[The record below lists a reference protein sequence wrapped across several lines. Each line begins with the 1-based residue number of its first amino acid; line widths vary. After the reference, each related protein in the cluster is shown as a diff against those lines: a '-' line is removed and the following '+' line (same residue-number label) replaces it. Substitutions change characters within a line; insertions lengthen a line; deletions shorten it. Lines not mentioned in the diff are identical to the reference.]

1 MALFSSDIAFLFSA
15 LRSGL
20 FRRRDNAQLLHHAQG
35 VVVDPGL
42 LHLAAGDAVE
52 LYARHRHLITGWGDA
67 HEITLM
73 CALTGPSG
81 HDPVSFGDLILDGEM
96 GVGVGATVHGH
107 VLLYAL
113 RTAHLLGDGGIV
125 EYVVG
130 GEELVRQLQVTSP
143 EDLFEKSADNGLVL
157 LRLHRISSFRG
168 CLSYDHD

>member
-52 LYARHRHLITGWGDA
+52 LYARHRHLIAGRGDA
-67 HEITLM
+67 HELALLR
-73 CALTGPSG
+73 ALTGPSG
-81 HDPVSFGDLILDGEM
+81 HDPVAFGDLILDGKV
-96 GVGVGATVHGH
+96 GVGVGATVHGY

-113 RTAHLLGDGGIV
+113 RTTHLFGNDWI
-125 EYVVG
+125 
-130 GEELVRQLQVTSP
+130 
-143 EDLFEKSADNGLVL
+143 
-157 LRLHRISSFRG
+157 
-168 CLSYDHD
+168 